1 MQSLA
6 QRIRAKE
13 FQKTR
18 KGLDP
23 AEVDAWLATIADEVE
38 DLESELRRE
47 SVRANALERR
57 VQSPQQ
63 AEGDLEAAFLAAA
76 ETKQKLIDE
85 AQERA
90 RQIIIEAREEAD
102 RLVEVPK
109 TEARRAQEETT
120 SVLLQAKERLESA
133 TREAT
138 AIEERARSEATQLEA
153 DAAERGRRAVEES
166 ERRAQETIDAAR
178 HEAAIRI
185 AAAQRESSDI
195 RAELEAEHTELIE
208 RVRALQTTVLG
219 MLEYGAAR
227 SSVLNGILE
236 PADTPTDAPGPSE
249 RGIATVGSE
258 DDLLDQPRA
267 EAG

>member
-13 FQKTR
+13 FQRTR
-18 KGLDP
+18 KGFDP
-23 AEVDAWLATIADEVE
+23 VEVDGWLATIADEVE
-38 DLESELRRE
+38 DLEAELRRE

-57 VQSPQQ
+57 VQSPQE
-63 AEGDLEAAFLAAA
+63 AEGNLEAAFLAAA

-109 TEARRAQEETT
+109 TEARRAQEE
-120 SVLLQAKERLESA
+120 SMAILLQAKERLESA

-138 AIEERARSEATQLEA
+138 AIEERARSEAAQLEA
-153 DAAERGRRAVEES
+153 DSAERGRRAVEES

-195 RAELEAEHTELIE
+195 RAELEAEHDELIE
-208 RVRALQTTVLG
+208 RVRALQTTVVG

-227 SSVLNGILE
+227 STDLAAVLDPVE
-236 PADTPTDAPGPSE
+236 
-249 RGIATVGSE
+249 ATVSDEGLE
-258 DDLLDQPRA
+258 RERVDEPRA